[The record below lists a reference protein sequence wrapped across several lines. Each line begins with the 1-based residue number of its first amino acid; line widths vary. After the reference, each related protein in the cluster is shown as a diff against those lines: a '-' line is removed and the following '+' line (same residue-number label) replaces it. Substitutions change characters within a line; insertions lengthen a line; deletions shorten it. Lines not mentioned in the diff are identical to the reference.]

1 MAADSAIR
9 IEERDSRVA
18 EWLDDKLQTLAD
30 LESLDA
36 LLQDVRSQQVLLRK
50 QVSPFQ
56 PIQSTLKPMTYFI
69 TRASCTYT
77 TLRLALV

>member
-36 LLQDVRSQQVLLRK
+36 LLQDVRSQQVLLRD
-50 QVSPFQ
+50 QVSSLHHSF
-56 PIQSTLKPMTYFI
+56 TLP
-69 TRASCTYT
+69 
-77 TLRLALV
+77 

>member
-1 MAADSAIR
+1 MAADSVTC

-36 LLQDVRSQQVLLRK
+36 LLQDVRSQQVLLRD
-50 QVSPFQ
+50 QVSPLHHSF
-56 PIQSTLKPMTYFI
+56 TLP
-69 TRASCTYT
+69 
-77 TLRLALV
+77 